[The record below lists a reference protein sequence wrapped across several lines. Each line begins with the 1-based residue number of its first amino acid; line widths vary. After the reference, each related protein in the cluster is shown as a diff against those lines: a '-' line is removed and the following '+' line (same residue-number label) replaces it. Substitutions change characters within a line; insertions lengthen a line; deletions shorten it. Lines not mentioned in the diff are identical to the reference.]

1 MSSPAVSSS
10 GRRRAP
16 SLGQGLTVRDLRWI
30 ADAYE
35 QAQRV
40 RLETGERIRAILQ
53 GRDER
58 ADDGATN
65 RGAAATL
72 NAIRR
77 GETDGPVVLLGRTYR
92 RHWEAEQELRR
103 AMNTALAAHA
113 AWPWLSRVK
122 GIGATLAAKLLARL
136 DVHRAP
142 HPSSFW
148 SYCGLATVPGI
159 EYRCRVCGLRASYP
173 VRYKVKLAHNRPDT
187 KSQCTG
193 ELLPAR
199 GPEHNVRVAQPKP
212 ASGEKASYDQYAKK
226 VCYLIGV
233 SFIRS
238 NSAYGE
244 FYRRER
250 ARLEVERRGWT
261 AGRIHYAALRKTEKL
276 FLAHLWVV
284 WRRAVGASVET
295 PYAQAV
301 LGREDYI
308 PPEAMV
314 EDADTVIDLE
324 DDVITMAETRA
335 SSAARPTGVLQ

>member
-1 MSSPAVSSS
+1 
-10 GRRRAP
+10 
-16 SLGQGLTVRDLRWI
+16 VRDLRWI

-53 GRDER
+53 GRDQR
-58 ADDGATN
+58 TTDGGQVLSPATIL
-65 RGAAATL
+65 T
-72 NAIRR
+72 AIRR
-77 GETDGPVVLLGRTYR
+77 GEADGPVVLLGRTYR

-103 AMNTALAAHA
+103 AMNAALAAHP
-113 AWPWLSRVK
+113 AWPWLARVK

-173 VRYKVKLAHNRPDT
+173 VRYNVKALHNQPESRAAC
-187 KSQCTG
+187 SG
-193 ELLPAR
+193 ELQPVR
-199 GPEHNVRVAQPKP
+199 GPEHNVRVAQPRP

-226 VCYLIGV
+226 VCYLIGI
-233 SFIRS
+233 SFIRT

-250 ARLEVERRGWT
+250 AKLHEERRGWT
-261 AGRIHYAALRKTEKL
+261 VGRVHYAALRKTEKL

-284 WRRAVGASVET
+284 WRRAEGASVET
-295 PYAQAV
+295 PYAHAV
-301 LGREDYI
+301 LGRTDYI

-314 EDADTVIDLE
+314 DS
-324 DDVITMAETRA
+324 DDVSIELDEPPDDLAEI
-335 SSAARPTGVLQ
+335 ARIGV

>member
-1 MSSPAVSSS
+1 
-10 GRRRAP
+10 
-16 SLGQGLTVRDLRWI
+16 VRDLRWI

-53 GRDER
+53 GRDQR
-58 ADDGATN
+58 TTDGGQVLSPATIL
-65 RGAAATL
+65 T
-72 NAIRR
+72 AIRR
-77 GETDGPVVLLGRTYR
+77 GEADGPVVLLGRTYR

-103 AMNTALAAHA
+103 AMNAALAAHP
-113 AWPWLSRVK
+113 AWPWLARVK

-173 VRYKVKLAHNRPDT
+173 VRYNVKALHNQPESRT
-187 KSQCTG
+187 ACSG
-193 ELLPAR
+193 ELQPVR
-199 GPEHNVRVAQPKP
+199 GPEHNVRVAQPRP
-212 ASGEKASYDQYAKK
+212 ASGEKAPYDQYAKK
-226 VCYLIGV
+226 VCYLIGI
-233 SFIRS
+233 SFIRT

-250 ARLEVERRGWT
+250 AKLHEERRGWT
-261 AGRIHYAALRKTEKL
+261 VGRVHYAALRKTEKL

-284 WRRAVGASVET
+284 WRRAEGVSVET
-295 PYAQAV
+295 PYAHAV
-301 LGREDYI
+301 LGRTDYI

-314 EDADTVIDLE
+314 DS
-324 DDVITMAETRA
+324 DDVSIELDEPPDDLAEMARI
-335 SSAARPTGVLQ
+335 GV

>member
-1 MSSPAVSSS
+1 MSSPAVSNI
-10 GRRRAP
+10 GRRRSSTA
-16 SLGQGLTVRDLRWI
+16 QGLTVRDLRWI

-58 ADDGATN
+58 VRDGDALVDA
-65 RGAAATL
+65 GKVL
-72 NAIRR
+72 LAIRR
-77 GETDGPVVLLGRTYR
+77 GEADGPVVLLGRTYR
-92 RHWEAEQELRR
+92 RHWEAEGELRR
-103 AMNTALAAHA
+103 AMNSALTAHP
-113 AWPWLSRVK
+113 AWEWLSQVK

-136 DVHRAP
+136 DVQRAP

-159 EYRCRVCGLRASYP
+159 EYRCTMCGLRASYP
-173 VRYKVKLAHNRPDT
+173 VRYRVKAAHTSAGGRVACAG
-187 KSQCTG
+187 QL
-193 ELLPAR
+193 EAAR
-199 GPEHNVRVAQPKP
+199 GPEHNIRVAQPRP
-212 ASGEKASYDQYAKK
+212 ASGEKATYDQYAKK

-238 NSAYGE
+238 NSAYGR

-250 ARLEVERRGWT
+250 ARLEGERSGWT
-261 AGRIHYAALRKTEKL
+261 AGRVHYAALRKTEKL

-284 WRRAVGASVET
+284 WRRALDLPIES

-301 LGREDYI
+301 LGRPDYI
-308 PPEAMV
+308 PPESMIETAAEPIADGAV
-314 EDADTVIDLE
+314 DDPGDLDAKEIPV
-324 DDVITMAETRA
+324 RA
-335 SSAARPTGVLQ
+335 

>member
-1 MSSPAVSSS
+1 MAMPGASQAKRRSPTVA
-10 GRRRAP
+10 
-16 SLGQGLTVRDLRWI
+16 QGLTVRDLRWI

-40 RLETGERIRAILQ
+40 RIESGERIRAIVQ

-58 ADDGATN
+58 TGAG
-65 RGAAATL
+65 RERAEAGKML
-72 NAIRR
+72 VAIRR
-77 GETDGPVVLLGRTYR
+77 GEDDGPVVLLGRTYR

-103 AMNTALAAHA
+103 AMNTALAEHP
-113 AWPWLSRVK
+113 AWPWLSQVK

-136 DVHRAP
+136 DVSRAP

-148 SYCGLATVPGI
+148 SYCGLATVPGV
-159 EYRCRVCGLRASYP
+159 EYRCTTCGLRTSYP
-173 VRYKVKLAHNRPDT
+173 VRYRVKPVHTRPDDGT
-187 KSQCTG
+187 TCAGQLTQG
-193 ELLPAR
+193 R
-199 GPEHNVRVAQPKP
+199 GPEQNIRVAQPRP

-233 SFIRS
+233 SFVRS
-238 NSAYGE
+238 KSAYGE

-250 ARLEVERRGWT
+250 QRLAEERPGWT
-261 AGRIHYAALRKTEKL
+261 TGRLHYAALRKTEKL

-284 WRRAVGASVET
+284 WRRVAGLPIEA

-301 LGREDYI
+301 LNRPDYI

-314 EDADTVIDLE
+314 Q
-324 DDVITMAETRA
+324 AEPET
-335 SSAARPTGVLQ
+335 AARTTAAERHDAAEEEPLRA

>member
-1 MSSPAVSSS
+1 MSTS
-10 GRRRAP
+10 GAPQAKRRAQVA
-16 SLGQGLTVRDLRWI
+16 QGLTVRDLRWI

-40 RLETGERIRAILQ
+40 RIEAGERIRAIVQ

-58 ADDGATN
+58 TGTERAD
-65 RGAAATL
+65 AAKL
-72 NAIRR
+72 LVAIRR

-103 AMNTALAAHA
+103 AMNTALAEHP
-113 AWPWLSRVK
+113 AWEWLARVK

-136 DVHRAP
+136 DVYRAP

-159 EYRCRVCGLRASYP
+159 EYRCTTCGLRTSYP
-173 VRYKVKLAHNRPDT
+173 VRYRVKPSHNRPDAGT
-187 KSQCTG
+187 TCAG
-193 ELLPAR
+193 ELKPAR
-199 GPEHNVRVAQPKP
+199 GPEHNIRVAQPRP

-233 SFIRS
+233 SFVRS
-238 NSAYGE
+238 RSAYGQ

-250 ARLEVERRGWT
+250 ARLVEERPGWT
-261 AGRIHYAALRKTEKL
+261 AGRVHYAALRKTEKL
-276 FLAHLWVV
+276 FLAHLWLV
-284 WRRAVGASVET
+284 WRRAVSLPIET

-308 PPEAMV
+308 PPEAMIEAEPETV
-314 EDADTVIDLE
+314 ADDEAAEELRDAE
-324 DDVITMAETRA
+324 ETPLRA
-335 SSAARPTGVLQ
+335 